1 MFVIIGYGALMHRSG
16 LSLDTGQLL
25 GLLITLML
33 VSLFFNWLLGATGR
47 WLAPWYDQQRVTA

>member
-1 MFVIIGYGALMHRSG
+1 VIGYGALMHRSG